1 MNILEHNGKG
11 ATIHLDQRE
20 LLMVMALVQEGRDS
34 FECNGLSG
42 KALDQLFST
51 ANIMVEEARRN
62 DLKKN
67 MMQQKIGTVAAPA
80 SSSDQHREASN
91 G

>member
-42 KALDQLFST
+42 KSLDQLFST
-51 ANIMVEEARRN
+51 ANVLVEQARR
-62 DLKKN
+62 DDMQKN
-67 MMQQKIGTVAAPA
+67 MMQQKIGTVAAPESA
-80 SSSDQHREASN
+80 SDEHREASN